1 MSIVVSLL
9 IVLCSSYIIQEATMS
24 TTKPR
29 KKKVSDDE
37 IVSSRD
43 IKLSRQV
50 EDYNVSSNSMMHSYG
65 YWN

>member
-1 MSIVVSLL
+1 
-9 IVLCSSYIIQEATMS
+9 MS

-29 KKKVSDDE
+29 KKKASDDE

-65 YWN
+65 YGN